1 MPLSEASIGN
11 LERLSKFVDI
21 GYITESSHKDSI
33 KEHVMANKPI
43 DDKFWS
49 HVERMADLLSS
60 GMFTTQ
66 DYREQLDAKVAD
78 LLRDG
83 AQLSA
88 AAGGAAGFGGSQM
101 AETPRPA
108 QKKGKRPAKEAKAA
122 ANTMHGNIVNCWAA
136 ATNKPESLAH
146 AFVHLKPQENS
157 GRVK

>member
-11 LERLSKFVDI
+11 LERLSKFVDV
-21 GYITESSHKDSI
+21 GYIQESSHKDSI
-33 KEHVMANKPI
+33 KKHVMANKPI
-43 DDKFWS
+43 DDKFWL
-49 HVERMADLLSS
+49 HVERMANLLSS
-60 GMFTTQ
+60 GMFTAE

-88 AAGGAAGFGGSQM
+88 AAGGAAGVGGSQM

-136 ATNKPESLAH
+136 ATNKPVSWLEIPFASFAC
-146 AFVHLKPQENS
+146 S
-157 GRVK
+157 